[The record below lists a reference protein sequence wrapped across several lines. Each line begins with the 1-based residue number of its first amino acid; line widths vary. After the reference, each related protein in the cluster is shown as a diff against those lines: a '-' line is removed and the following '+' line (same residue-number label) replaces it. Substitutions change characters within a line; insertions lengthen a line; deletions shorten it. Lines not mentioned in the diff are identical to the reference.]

1 VTYGMPIAIPG
12 RVVVFDYGEVISVPS
27 ETVRAELL
35 EIAGGEPLAFWNAYW
50 GHRDALDA
58 GALTAPAYWRCIQH
72 ELGQD
77 WDPVMIYRLGLADY
91 RGWIAVEPDTLDV
104 LVDLHQGQTRMALLS
119 NAGPEYVSYFR
130 FGPLGEFFEEVFV
143 SGELGITKPATAIFN
158 LLLAGLRMKA
168 QDVVFIDNN
177 EHNIRAAHALGI
189 STHHF
194 TTPKV
199 LRSYLEDLAPPV

>member
-1 VTYGMPIAIPG
+1 MTRNRGIALPG

-27 ETVRAELL
+27 ETLRSELL
-35 EIAGGEPLAFWNAYW
+35 ELAGGEPLAFWNAYW
-50 GHRDALDA
+50 RHRDALDS

-91 RGWIAVEPDTLDV
+91 RGWLAVETGTLEV
-104 LVDLHQGQTRMALLS
+104 LVDLYEGQTRMALLS

-130 FGPLGEFFEEVFV
+130 FGPLGEFFEGVFV
-143 SGELGITKPATAIFN
+143 SGELGITKPAVEIFHA
-158 LLLAGLRMKA
+158 LLSGLHIRPGDA
-168 QDVVFIDNN
+168 VFIDNN
-177 EHNIRAAHALGI
+177 EHNIRAAQTLGI

-194 TTPKV
+194 TTAKA
-199 LRSYLEDLAPPV
+199 LRSYLEDLASPA